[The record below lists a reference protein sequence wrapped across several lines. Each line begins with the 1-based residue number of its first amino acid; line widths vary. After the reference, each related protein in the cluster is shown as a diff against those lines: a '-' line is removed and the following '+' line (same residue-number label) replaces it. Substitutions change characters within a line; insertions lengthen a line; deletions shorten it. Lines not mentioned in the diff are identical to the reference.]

1 MCGNFIFAVAT
12 ILHDLDLRFPFS
24 GSMLTLE
31 GASLTVAGGACG
43 VLVGGGSK
51 VPFKCRKSDRVQLV
65 RIVRGAGVCRMQC
78 KYSFCPNRECLF
90 PLSLFA
96 TESLLKR

>member
-51 VPFKCRKSDRVQLV
+51 VPFKCRKKRPCAISAYRERSWGLQDAVQ
-65 RIVRGAGVCRMQC
+65 IQ
-78 KYSFCPNRECLF
+78 F
-90 PLSLFA
+90 LS
-96 TESLLKR
+96 